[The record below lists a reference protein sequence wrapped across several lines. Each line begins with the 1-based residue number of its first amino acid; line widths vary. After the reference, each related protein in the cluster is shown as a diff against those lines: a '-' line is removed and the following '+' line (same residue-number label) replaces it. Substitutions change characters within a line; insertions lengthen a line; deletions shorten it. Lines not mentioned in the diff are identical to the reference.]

1 MIRNRDGVL
10 LNSVTYYIENSGM
23 RSNFDEGFV
32 VGKSKEIL
40 DELSN
45 TRRNIYGAFDDNV
58 IIFIFVVKLLESI
71 ELIPFARKVIEQ
83 NTS

>member
-23 RSNFDEGFV
+23 RLNFDEGFV

-40 DELSN
+40 EELSN